1 MNRKIFFLKYK
12 ISTKQFAHIRLSSGQ
27 LNFRAEFTQAWPF
40 FSANNASVFTSCLDE
55 TGYTHA
61 TKKKLDKRAVLLNF
75 KDIEKAIAIKLTLT
89 L

>member
-1 MNRKIFFLKYK
+1 MNRKTFFLKYK

-27 LNFRAEFTQAWPF
+27 LSFRAEFTQVWPF

-61 TKKKLDKRAVLLNF
+61 TKIKLDRTLHGHRTSKKVKREAFFLNF
-75 KDIEKAIAIKLTLT
+75 
-89 L
+89 